1 LIADTIQRNVDNPAH
16 QTGGLKVK
24 TVMIV
29 LGIMVFPVAIG
40 VSLMIFFSVVG
51 LILQI
56 FEGRQHSKGR

>member
-1 LIADTIQRNVDNPAH
+1 ME
-16 QTGGLKVK
+16 VK

-29 LGIMVFPVAIG
+29 LAIIVFPVAIG

-56 FEGRQHSKGR
+56 LEGRHHSRKG